1 MTCLPPAGFTTAN
14 AGRFKHVPLFELVI
28 VCSWTRDYLLHTY
41 IECALFF
48 SIHRF
53 FLLFCF
59 VSWSC
64 PRLFTRARHD
74 FTSLAYDHQTSF
86 GVFPH
91 SRCSATAGTWA
102 KSHRLVIKR
111 VLKQL
116 NQRLRKFQ
124 MAVLHLPESC
134 SPIEPTMS
142 YPSSI
147 VG

>member
-1 MTCLPPAGFTTAN
+1 MTLPPWLTTIK
-14 AGRFKHVPLFELVI
+14 RRL
-28 VCSWTRDYLLHTY
+28 VCSP
-41 IECALFF
+41 
-48 SIHRF
+48 IHDAV
-53 FLLFCF
+53 L
-59 VSWSC
+59 
-64 PRLFTRARHD
+64 
-74 FTSLAYDHQTSF
+74 QT
-86 GVFPH
+86 
-91 SRCSATAGTWA
+91 GTWA

-142 YPSSI
+142 YPSLT